1 VLVEHL
7 GKSPGILDT
16 RAPKQVKSKQ
26 YLPQHRNG
34 VLEKLD
40 DKDGLSI
47 TPLLNCETAVAA
59 LGFLLRHTCSIRE
72 KSCVI
77 PERGNRG
84 PAFMQLCD
92 HGQQLAGQMIL
103 SDESVY

>member
-47 TPLLNCETAVAA
+47 CPLLNCETAVAA
-59 LGFLLRHTCSIRE
+59 LGFLLRHTCKYTGEIMRHTLARESRIR
-72 KSCVI
+72 I
-77 PERGNRG
+77 
-84 PAFMQLCD
+84 
-92 HGQQLAGQMIL
+92 HGIVRSRATTG
-103 SDESVY
+103 